1 MSPRL
6 TRAERIARLNDRL
19 RARVGVPVFEDQN
32 APPLGM
38 VIMTRGFTAL
48 NPEEVID
55 GWSKVR
61 NFGVF
66 TRENDPYGEHDFGA
80 STTERGTRLFWKIDY
95 FADSS
100 CRYGSEDPS
109 DPNQS
114 FRVLTIMLAEEY

>member
-19 RARVGVPVFEDQN
+19 RASVGTLVFEDPDT
-32 APPLGM
+32 PPLGT
-38 VIMTRGFTAL
+38 VITTNGFRTLERDEIIEAYRKIR
-48 NPEEVID
+48 V
-55 GWSKVR
+55 
-61 NFGVF
+61 FAAF
-66 TRENDPYGEHDFGA
+66 TRENDPYSEHDFGA
-80 STTERGTRLFWKIDY
+80 VTTECGTRLFWKIDY

-109 DPNQS
+109 DPKQS